1 MLKIFKRYAR
11 SICCFAVCL
20 FAISAVR
27 PAQAAGKTLKI
38 ITKEDGDTINFLVE
52 NLDDTEVTAT
62 FTLEMTNLKCNQTLP
77 YTCTLPAH
85 KITEPFTLAPVK
97 RGVTWKYNYTSQY
110 TIGSSV
116 AEHDDKYVYL
126 LPFAPAAAY
135 RVSQGYN
142 GTFSHSGP
150 DQYAIDF
157 KMPIGTPVHAA
168 RQGVVVKVKMDSDL
182 SGPNRKYQNDANY
195 ILIRHSDGT
204 LANYAHLTKNG
215 VVVKAGQE
223 VNAGDLIGYS
233 GNSGFTSGPHL
244 HFSVF
249 KTKSGSQRE
258 TIPVRFKTAN
268 STGVTLVEGS
278 TYKSFPNGRSIAPT
292 IAILPTIAG
301 SHKTALGAGAPGPKS
316 GVE

>member
-1 MLKIFKRYAR
+1 MFNRYAR
-11 SICCFAVCL
+11 TICCFAVCL
-20 FAISAVR
+20 FAILAARPVQAV
-27 PAQAAGKTLKI
+27 GKTLKI
-38 ITKEDGDTINFLVE
+38 TTKEEGDTINFLVE

-62 FTLEMTNLKCNQTLP
+62 FTLEMKNLKCSQKLP

-97 RGVTWKYNYTSQY
+97 RGVTWNYSYTSQY
-110 TIGSSV
+110 TVGSSV
-116 AEHDDKYVYL
+116 AVHDDSYVYL
-126 LPFAPAAAY
+126 LPFAPANAF

-157 KMPIGTPVHAA
+157 KMPIGTPIHAA
-168 RQGVVVKVKMDSDL
+168 REGVVVKVKMDSAL

-195 ILIRHSDGT
+195 ILIRHLDGT
-204 LANYAHLTKNG
+204 LANYAHLSKNG

-223 VNAGDLIGYS
+223 VKAGDLIGYS
-233 GNSGFTSGPHL
+233 GNTGFTSGPHL

-249 KTKSGSQRE
+249 RTKSGSQRE
-258 TIPVRFKTAN
+258 TIPVRFKTADAPA
-268 STGVTLVEGS
+268 VTLVEGS
-278 TYKSFPNGRSIAPT
+278 SYKSIPNGRSITPA
-292 IAILPTIAG
+292 IAILPTLAG
-301 SHKTALGAGAPGPKS
+301 SHKVSPGAGAPGLKS